1 MDIWYD
7 KAVGTSYNRLLSHN
21 GNSEKLQPSVMYMLV
36 TTSSTAICKWDFCK
50 KIWNCYKPV
59 KSLRRMGCC
68 LHPFRAV
75 YHCWRRRI
83 LWYYNLF
90 LNFKN
95 VISSHPLKL
104 IQLHSWYRESNH
116 KSTRLPSMPGRST
129 IHQFRVRKNR
139 LYLTWHH
146 SAVISHGLDWHPFL
160 PSFKRQRLG
169 LCLKFSTDLATM
181 KIHCLSI
188 GPTLFRWSGKK
199 CKTSNLLF
207 FFENF

>member
-1 MDIWYD
+1 MRWIFKCVNDREIPW
-7 KAVGTSYNRLLSHN
+7 NH
-21 GNSEKLQPSVMYMLV
+21 SVF
-36 TTSSTAICKWDFCK
+36 TRWDC
-50 KIWNCYKPV
+50 V
-59 KSLRRMGCC
+59 LRRMGCC

-75 YHCWRRRI
+75 YHCRRRRI

-116 KSTRLPSMPGRST
+116 KSTRIPSMPGRST

-207 FFENF
+207 FFENFYFFTQMIYKFYFHELWDHETH